1 MRWRFSHVHLGCA
14 AIDIGVASPWTG
26 SCWYRTCPMDT
37 NAESPT
43 KIIARLPVERW
54 REYKALRLRALQS
67 APQAFGQSYQEASLY
82 PDERWR
88 QRLIDTAEGRGWNV
102 FAERDGQLI
111 GMTGAFQW
119 PEDIGADRAMIVS
132 VFVEA
137 EARGQGVGKSL
148 MTAVLD
154 LIAAAGIGN
163 AILAVNPVQTAAV
176 RLYERMGFRAT
187 GVEVNRM
194 GDGNQCEEVVMERPL
209 ATTWNWV
216 RTTDDSLRPKS

>member
-1 MRWRFSHVHLGCA
+1 MRWRFSHVHRGCA
-14 AIDIGVASPWTG
+14 AIDIGVASRWTG

-43 KIIARLPVERW
+43 KIIGRLPVERW

-119 PEDIGADRAMIVS
+119 PEDIGADRAMIVA
-132 VFVEA
+132 VFVDVET
-137 EARGQGVGKSL
+137 RGQGVGEAL
-148 MTAVLD
+148 MTAVIDQL
-154 LIAAAGIGN
+154 AAAGVGN
-163 AILAVNPVQTAAV
+163 AILAVNPIQTAAV
-176 RLYERMGFRAT
+176 RLYERMGFTFAGYETAT
-187 GVEVNRM
+187 LGDGVEH
-194 GDGNQCEEVVMERPL
+194 EEVVMTRPL
-209 ATTWNWV
+209 AIK
-216 RTTDDSLRPKS
+216 RTR